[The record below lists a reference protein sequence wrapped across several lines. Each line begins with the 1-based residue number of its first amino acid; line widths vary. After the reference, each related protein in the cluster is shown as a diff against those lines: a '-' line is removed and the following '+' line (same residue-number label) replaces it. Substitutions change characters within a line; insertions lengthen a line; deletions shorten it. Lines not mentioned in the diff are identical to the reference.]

1 MNGDQLQTAP
11 SEPTGRVPPLVH
23 PHSITRIVLR
33 PSASPMPLG
42 FFTVAIAT
50 CMISSLQVRI
60 LPIADREAVAYVV
73 LPAFVLQIVVAV
85 FALMDRDTIAATVM
99 ASFAATWLVDFLI
112 FLTNPV
118 GASQTLAVFFFVF
131 SAFVVMMA
139 IAAFPKRALF
149 VVLIV
154 AVPRF
159 LVSGFAQATGSSWLS
174 TLAGVLGFTLAA
186 VSLYTAWALL
196 LEDVKGKTVL
206 PIGRQGAARAAIEGD
221 LAAQLQG
228 IEHGAGVRRSL

>member
-1 MNGDQLQTAP
+1 MNVNQLGP
-11 SEPTGRVPPLVH
+11 VSSELLNGVPPAPH

-50 CMISSLQVRI
+50 CMLSSLQTHI
-60 LPIADREAVAYVV
+60 LPITDRPAVAYVV
-73 LPAFVLQIVVAV
+73 LPAFVLQIIVAIS
-85 FALMDRDTIAATVM
+85 ALMDRDTIAATVM
-99 ASFAATWLVDFLI
+99 ASFAATWLVDALI
-112 FLTNPV
+112 FVTNPV
-118 GASQTLAVFFFVF
+118 GADQTLAVFFFVF
-131 SAFVVMMA
+131 SAFIVMMA
-139 IAAFPKRALF
+139 IAAIPKRALF
-149 VVLIV
+149 AVLIV

-159 LVSGFAQATGSSWLS
+159 LTSGFADATGTPWIS
-174 TLAGVLGFTLAA
+174 TLSGVLGFTLAA

-196 LEDVKGKTVL
+196 LEDVRGKTVL

-221 LAAQLQG
+221 LAAQLVG

>member
-1 MNGDQLQTAP
+1 MSSSKLESPSGLLDGLPPAP
-11 SEPTGRVPPLVH
+11 H
-23 PHSITRIVLR
+23 PHHITRIVLR

-50 CMISSLQVRI
+50 CMISSLQAHI
-60 LPIADREAVAYVV
+60 LAIADRQAVAYVV
-73 LPAFVLQIVVAV
+73 FPAFVLQIIVAL

-99 ASFAATWLVDFLI
+99 ASFAATWLVDTLI

-159 LVSGFAQATGSSWLS
+159 LASGFAQATGSSWVS

-186 VSLYTAWALL
+186 VSHTAWALL
-196 LEDVKGKTVL
+196 LEDVKGRTVL
-206 PIGRQGAARAAIEGD
+206 PIGRQGAARVAIEGD
-221 LAAQLQG
+221 LAAQLEG